1 MNSSSNNAEHM
12 VSVQQVL
19 AIVANIVLLF
29 VFTFHASHDDKI
41 TESYPNTPI
50 LKMFAVKLIK

>member
-1 MNSSSNNAEHM
+1 M